1 MTAGLVRYG
10 LFTFSQRIAMFELLP
25 HTHAGSVLPVELP
38 GDLIANHMQQAPS
51 NILIDDQMP
60 PPKQ

>member
-1 MTAGLVRYG
+1 
-10 LFTFSQRIAMFELLP
+10 MFELLP

-60 PPKQ
+60 PPPQK